1 MNFGTVFP
9 GEKYT
14 PSAAQQNLL
23 NQMLSNYNT
32 GMTVGGV
39 PDNNLNPNSVR
50 ISVRHVNGYGFDFG
64 QVVYIYGV
72 SDTPDAFG
80 NLVYNVSQQSPNR
93 DAPVAVI
100 ERAQPYNSMDRVST
114 AIISGIAIAKIHIPK
129 ATGDTYTGKASTD
142 NNGSFVMDE
151 NGRFSVLYAKRVD
164 DYTFGYGWVVL
175 GGQTQPVYLF
185 GVSVYQQADEEGNT
199 RTYANI
205 YSVPKWIKVFGRE
218 KTSPLVPSV
227 IDITEALAQGRV
239 EIGVKIVGF
248 DNEDLTK
255 GYPVCQYVVNGYGDS
270 RPLQPYRGFV
280 VIDTDLD
287 FEVIPYGDGVF
298 HVDEFT
304 GYPPCWSYYDGN
316 SVKVVCSAVYDTSVN
331 PRLSADVP
339 QTVFDYPGN
348 CSVIFVLNYNEDN
361 STYTGAWQLLEN
373 VPFDGMYVK
382 VLDNYNK
389 NDEMQKIPNLNFFN
403 RYLL

>member
-14 PSAAQQNLL
+14 PSATQQNLL

-39 PDNNLNPNSVR
+39 PDNSLNPNSVR
-50 ISVRHVNGYGFDFG
+50 VSVRQIDGYGLDFG
-64 QVVYIYGV
+64 DVVYIYGV

-80 NLVYNVSQQSPNR
+80 NLVYNVSSAPPGY

-100 ERAQPYNSMDRVST
+100 ERAQIYASVDRVST
-114 AIISGIAIAKIHIPK
+114 AIISGIAIAKIYFSK
-129 ATGDTYTGKASTD
+129 ATGDTYTGKASAD
-142 NNGSFVMDE
+142 KNGRFIMDE
-151 NGRFSVLYAKRVD
+151 NGRFSVLYAKRFND
-164 DYTFGYGWVVL
+164 FSYGYGWVVL
-175 GGQTQPVYLF
+175 GGQTAPVYLF
-185 GVSVYQQADEEGNT
+185 GVSLSQSEDEAGNT

-205 YSVPKWIKVFGRE
+205 YGVPKWIKVFGRE
-218 KTSPLVPSV
+218 RMSPLVPSV

-239 EIGVKIVGF
+239 EIGVKVVGF

-255 GYPVCQYVVNGYGDS
+255 GYPVCQYVVNGYEDS
-270 RPLQPYRGFV
+270 RPLQPYRSFV

-304 GYPPCWSYYDGN
+304 GFPVCWSYYDG
-316 SVKVVCSAVYDTSVN
+316 STVKVVCRGVLNYNVY
-331 PRLSADVP
+331 PRLNADVP
-339 QTVFDYPGN
+339 KTVFDYPGD
-348 CSVIFVLNYNEDN
+348 CALFFVLNYNEADD
-361 STYTGAWQLLEN
+361 TYSGAWQLLASGI
-373 VPFDGMYVK
+373 PDGMYIQALNNK
-382 VLDNYNK
+382 DNNR
-389 NDEMQKIPNLNFFN
+389 EMEESPDLNFFN

>member
-50 ISVRHVNGYGFDFG
+50 ISVRHINGYGLNFG
-64 QVVYIYGV
+64 QVVYIHGV

-80 NLVYNVSQQSPNR
+80 NLVYNVSQTSPGR

-100 ERAQPYNSMDRVST
+100 ERGIIYNSVDMVST
-114 AIISGIAIAKIHIPK
+114 AIISGIALAEVSLP
-129 ATGDTYTGKASTD
+129 TDTYTGKASV
-142 NNGSFVMDE
+142 G
-151 NGRFSVLYAKRVD
+151 NGRFISDAAGSYSVLYAKCREGLT
-164 DYTFGYGWVVL
+164 YGYGWVVL
-175 GGQTQPVYLF
+175 GGQSPPDYLF
-185 GVSVYQQADEEGNT
+185 GVSLSQSEDEAGNT
-199 RTYANI
+199 RTYAHI
-205 YSVPKWIKVFGRE
+205 YRVPEWIKVFGSER
-218 KTSPLVPSV
+218 TSPLVPSV

-239 EIGVKIVGF
+239 EIGVKVVGF
-248 DNEDLTK
+248 DNEDIAK
-255 GYPVCQYVVNGYGDS
+255 GYPVCQYVVNGNKDS

-287 FEVIPYGDGVF
+287 FKVIPYGDGVF
-298 HVDEFT
+298 RVDDFT
-304 GYPPCWSYYDGN
+304 GSPACWSYYDGN
-316 SVKVVCSAVYDTSVN
+316 SVKVVCRVVNDTSVN
-331 PRLSADVP
+331 PGLSADVT

-348 CSVIFVLNYNEDN
+348 CALFFVLNYNEADG
-361 STYTGAWQLLEN
+361 TYSGAWQLLASGT
-373 VPFDGMYVK
+373 PDGMYIQALNNK
-382 VLDNYNK
+382 DYNR
-389 NDEMQKIPNLNFFN
+389 EMEKLPDLNFFN